1 LRISRSRE
9 AHELVRG
16 REELVHDVVTWPVVV
31 NNVLNVAQAI
41 ALAYLAVDRRRRNGS
56 SSKRRTRRRTH

>member
-1 LRISRSRE
+1 
-9 AHELVRG
+9 
-16 REELVHDVVTWPVVV
+16 VHDVVTWPVVV